1 MAILQTVLATLPL
14 SICASLL
21 AGLLGIGGGLLTVPI
36 VTSLLEHHFGFIP
49 YMQQIT
55 IGTSF
60 AVMCCTLASSAIMHH
75 YQHNIS
81 WLAVKSIIVYLIIGT
96 ILGSIIAP
104 YIPSKSLQFIF
115 ALFCYFIAVKNL
127 FKSDESMTDMTF
139 KENKKKSV
147 SVVFFIGL
155 LASWLGIGGGSMLIP
170 FLLKKNLSIKKTIG
184 TSATLAFPIS
194 LSATISYVLSGL
206 PYQTILPAHSIG
218 FVYFPYFI
226 SLALGM
232 ALFAPI
238 GAKLSIIASPV
249 LLRRL
254 LTTLHLFIGSK
265 TLWSVFYT

>member
-147 SVVFFIGL
+147 SVGFFIGL

-170 FLLKKNLSIKKTIG
+170 FLLKKNLSIKKKR
-184 TSATLAFPIS
+184 LAHPP
-194 LSATISYVLSGL
+194 L
-206 PYQTILPAHSIG
+206 
-218 FVYFPYFI
+218 
-226 SLALGM
+226 
-232 ALFAPI
+232 
-238 GAKLSIIASPV
+238 
-249 LLRRL
+249 
-254 LTTLHLFIGSK
+254 
-265 TLWSVFYT
+265 